1 MRKRCGRC
9 RRDYEAMSCPYCYTK
24 PSGRSAMPSAI
35 DVLAPSLWG
44 PIDAPQSDAG
54 SWNPP
59 SSSDTGG
66 GFDGGGGDFGGGG
79 ASGEY

>member
-1 MRKRCGRC
+1 
-9 RRDYEAMSCPYCYTK
+9 
-24 PSGRSAMPSAI
+24 MPSAI

>member
-9 RRDYEAMSCPYCYTK
+9 RRDYDAISCPYCYSSYVAPTC
-24 PSGRSAMPSAI
+24 PDP
-35 DVLAPSLWG
+35 LAPSGYG
-44 PIDAPQSDAG
+44 PFGSIVDSSPAPAPD
-54 SWNPP
+54 PP
-59 SSSDTGG
+59 STDTGG